1 MSLIEEQDGKRPSHK
16 GKEYDA
22 QITLYYRISD
32 GHFAYDLK
40 GPLCGRSDVLRAA
53 MALLE
58 DEVSERVLATKAQ
71 QRVAAAQQ
79 RQQVDRVRRSLGVRG
94 EN

>member
-1 MSLIEEQDGKRPSHK
+1 MSLIEEQDGKRPLHK

-22 QITLYYRISD
+22 QIVLYYRISD
-32 GHFAYDLK
+32 GHFAFDLK

-53 MALLE
+53 MALFE

-71 QRVAAAQQ
+71 QRVAAAQK
-79 RQQVDRVRRSLGVRG
+79 RQQVDEMRQRLGLRG
-94 EN
+94 DN